1 MIRSFNNISDSIV
14 GDYDTSAFTS
24 TAQTI
29 LNTITINPG
38 DIKSGETF
46 TVYAGFQKTGTS
58 VYDIKLYYNTATTIT
73 GAFILG
79 SVTAAS
85 GDTSPTFT
93 RTLYP
98 YAGDPTFIDSLTT
111 TFNSYDD
118 WGVYATSLSTTVL
131 NNNIE
136 TNTGYFILTAQRT
149 SVSTVALIN
158 NFFTV
163 EI

>member
-1 MIRSFNNISDSIV
+1 MITAFNNKSDSIV

-24 TAQTI
+24 NVETI
-29 LNTITINPG
+29 LNTITINTG

-73 GAFILG
+73 GALLLG

-85 GDTSPTFT
+85 GDTTPTFT
-93 RTLYP
+93 RTFYA
-98 YAGDPTFIDSLTT
+98 YAGDPTFIDSLNPS
-111 TFNSYDD
+111 FNSYDD
-118 WGVYATSLSTTVL
+118 WGNYTTPLSTTVL
-131 NNNIE
+131 NNDIE
-136 TNTGYFILTAQRT
+136 TTTGYFMITAQRT
-149 SVSTVALIN
+149 SVSTIALIN

-163 EI
+163 ET